1 MDDFLTLK
9 PILQARLGKDTYDNE
24 LEGLINIPLQWKP
37 VLLTGFLLMDI

>member
-24 LEGLINIPLQWKP
+24 LEGLINIPLQ
-37 VLLTGFLLMDI
+37 IAYS